1 MYSTSLWLLSSAIK
15 NPGAVKELNK
25 DTSFEEE
32 ATDKFFKYGETFAI
46 ISISAGYS
54 VDNAP
59 LVVAM
64 RL

>member
-32 ATDKFFKYGETFAI
+32 ATDKFFK
-46 ISISAGYS
+46 
-54 VDNAP
+54 
-59 LVVAM
+59 
-64 RL
+64 